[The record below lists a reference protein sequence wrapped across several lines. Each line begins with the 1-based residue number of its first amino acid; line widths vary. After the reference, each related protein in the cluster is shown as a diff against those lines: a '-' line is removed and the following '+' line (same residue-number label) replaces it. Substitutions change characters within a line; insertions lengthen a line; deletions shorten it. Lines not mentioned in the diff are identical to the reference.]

1 MKLIF
6 CSLSHVPPFCYR
18 LLCASLRLR
27 ASAYADVIEVLA
39 EHAAQFEVLLLLT
52 PFHFYLVFLSLLLS
66 KAVAKHIE
74 LVREQLQERCDA
86 LPL

>member
-1 MKLIF
+1 MCLPSVAGCFALHCACARRPTPMSLKCSRSTLRSSRCF
-6 CSLSHVPPFCYR
+6 CS
-18 LLCASLRLR
+18 SL
-27 ASAYADVIEVLA
+27 
-39 EHAAQFEVLLLLT
+39 
-52 PFHFYLVFLSLLLS
+52 PLVFLSLLLS